1 MMKKLL
7 AILLLLSMVLPV
19 LAEEAAPGA
28 ESAEDTLVFELDGN
42 GDIIAP
48 LTPLPID
55 FSAGPVPAADAFT
68 EDGYQDES
76 LTVRMERVWVDDAR
90 FNVARVTIADPS
102 QLRTSLSCDFGKKRT
117 ALISTMAKNVNAV
130 VAIGGDYYM
139 DRTKG
144 YIVRQGNVYRT
155 TLFKT
160 LDILLIDQNADFHI
174 VRAGDKDALSALL
187 ESGVQPVNVFNFG
200 PALVVDGEQQPISN
214 KYDFNPTGR
223 EPRCAIGQTGPLEY
237 LLVVVDGRN
246 AADSAGCTV
255 ETLAAFMLAQGCTQA
270 YALDGGNSALM
281 VFGDENY
288 SAKSKSAERDVSDI
302 IYFATL
308 VSPQAE

>member
-7 AILLLLSMVLPV
+7 AMLLFISIAICPA
-19 LAEEAAPGA
+19 LAEDVAVEGDAQT
-28 ESAEDTLVFELDGN
+28 EDTLVFDVAEN
-42 GDIIAP
+42 GDI

-55 FSAGPVPAADAFT
+55 FSAGPEPDPGAFT
-68 EDGYQDES
+68 ESSYQDAS
-76 LTVRMERVWVDDAR
+76 LTVTMEQVWVNDAR

-102 QLRTSLSCDFGKKRT
+102 QLRTSLSCDYGKKRT
-117 ALISTMAKNVNAV
+117 ALISTMAKGVNAV

-160 LDILLIDQNADFHI
+160 LDILLVDQNADFHI
-174 VRAGDKDALSALL
+174 IKAGDADSLAALL

-200 PALVVDGEQQPISN
+200 PALVVDGEQQEISK
-214 KYDFNPTGR
+214 KYDFNPTGK

-237 LLVVVDGRN
+237 MLVVVDGRK

-255 ETLAAFMLAQGCTQA
+255 ETLATFMKDQGCIQA

-281 VFGDENY
+281 VFGDKNY
-288 SAKSKSAERDVSDI
+288 SAKSHSAERDVSDI

-308 VSPQAE
+308 VDGAAE